1 MIKSSQMTRQ
11 HDINVDEAINR
22 YISRI
27 KDIYGNSICQVVLFG
42 SYARGEAGPGS
53 DVDLMVITTDAS
65 WGTEYRLITMGYN
78 LYPEMGVLLSVKVR
92 TPGEYSQSGRISF
105 LRNVKKDGILVG

>member
-1 MIKSSQMTRQ
+1 MTRQ

-42 SYARGEAGPGS
+42 SYARGEAGPES
-53 DVDLMVITTDAS
+53 DVDLMVITTDMN
-65 WGTEYRLITMGYN
+65 WETEYQLITMGYC
-78 LYPEMGVLLSVKVR
+78 LYPEMNVLLSVKVR
-92 TPGEYSQSGRISF
+92 TLDEFRQAGNTAF
-105 LRNVKKDGILVG
+105 LREVKQDGVVVG

>member
-1 MIKSSQMTRQ
+1 MIVHEQMTS
-11 HDINVDEAINR
+11 HPDLKAEEAISR
-22 YISRI
+22 YVSRI
-27 KDIYGNSICQVVLFG
+27 KAAFGDSICQVVLFG